1 MPCRRSLVAGV
12 AGVIGLP
19 LGEAVGSA
27 DGWEHR
33 LPDPEALRKEP
44 SYFGFLDYERPFLL
58 CGVGEATGFARC

>member
-1 MPCRRSLVAGV
+1 MPSSDVSIFQEGLGWQIAGV

-27 DGWEHR
+27 HGWGHR

-44 SYFGFLDYERPFLL
+44 S
-58 CGVGEATGFARC
+58 